1 MSDKIRINNLRFH
14 AYHGHLP
21 VERKTGN
28 TFVVDLVIHCDLDK
42 SGRSDNLNDTV
53 DYVTVMKLVEDE
65 MLIPTDLIENVAHRI
80 ALSIKNN
87 LKLVEQIEV
96 TVKKQKPPLRFDLDA
111 VEVTIVR

>member
-1 MSDKIRINNLRFH
+1 MRDKIRINNLRFN
-14 AYHGHLP
+14 AFHGHLP

-28 TFVVDLVIHCDLDK
+28 TFVVDLVIYCDLNK
-42 SGRSDNLNDTV
+42 SGRSDDLKDTV
-53 DYVTVMKLVEDE
+53 DYVAVMKLVEDE

-80 ALSIKNN
+80 AESIKTN
-87 LKLVEQIEV
+87 LTLVDKIEV